1 MGILFGIFIILL
13 SKPIILILY
22 GTDYLDAAKILSVS
36 VWAGTFAMLGSAR
49 SIWLVCQ
56 GLQKFTLAYTFGGLI
71 VNVILNYLFIPIYGA
86 LGAAVAT
93 LASQFFA
100 NIVVLLLFKKTR
112 LSSIMIL
119 KAFSPKFNFKNSDK
133 EGSHVSSCINFRL
146 CKTRAHKKDN

>member
-1 MGILFGIFIILL
+1 M
-13 SKPIILILY
+13 SR
-22 GTDYLDAAKILSVS
+22 AS
-36 VWAGTFAMLGSAR
+36 
-49 SIWLVCQ
+49 
-56 GLQKFTLAYTFGGLI
+56 KFTLAYTFGGLI

-119 KAFSPKFNFKNSDK
+119 KAFSPKFNFKK
-133 EGSHVSSCINFRL
+133 
-146 CKTRAHKKDN
+146 